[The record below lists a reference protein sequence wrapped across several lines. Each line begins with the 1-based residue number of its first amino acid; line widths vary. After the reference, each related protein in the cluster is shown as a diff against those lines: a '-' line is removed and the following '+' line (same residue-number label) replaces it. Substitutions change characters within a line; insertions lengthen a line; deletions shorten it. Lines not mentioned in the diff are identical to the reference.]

1 MPPVIARDGPR
12 PEDGLQVVRE
22 GAPFR
27 GKQGHIYR
35 PAISA
40 EAVGARALHMQLLT
54 IPPGER
60 ARSHKPPA
68 HEPATPVRGGV
79 PGGCGGP
86 RLDHPGGAGAGDFV
100 YIAADVPH
108 LPYNRSADTAVVAV
122 IARTDPNEQE
132 SVVLLPELE
141 AGVDWGKAEG

>member
-1 MPPVIARDGPR
+1 MTSAAPQTDLPVA
-12 PEDGLQVVRE
+12 GLQVVRE
-22 GAPFR
+22 GPAFR

-40 EAVGARALHMQLLT
+40 EAVGAKAIHLQLLT

-60 ARSHKPPA
+60 AHAHKHQA
-68 HEPATPVRGGV
+68 HETAIHVLSGV
-79 PGGCGGP
+79 SGCFWGA
-86 RLDHPGGAGAGDFV
+86 RLEHHVIAGAGDFV

-108 LPYNRSADTAVVAV
+108 LPYNRSASEAVIAV

-141 AGVDWGKAEG
+141 AGVDWRLAD